1 MTQCLTWQV
10 VDQRQTGECLDAVD
24 LEALRAVMQ
33 RIDSDH
39 GGALLH
45 SGERTEA
52 QVSVLLDLYGHLVLF
67 AKASQFS
74 PFKTSTLLGIVHQ
87 VHETSVA
94 DRLSRL
100 HSYDLLRE
108 LVVRHSV
115 HRPPYSTM
123 VFSVREVQD
132 IDTYMMSTYYR
143 HYKMYV
149 YCFVPR
155 EVATLRTV
163 MLNDTVEVPP
173 VQLPPLSAAIREDA
187 WKEKMQERVRTLE
200 ETEMEEQWIASD
212 ALSEEQKRS
221 GTLDSLTLKAG
232 IRAQLEEIR
241 DAVSKK
247 STDCL
252 DLIEEKLTAL
262 EAKVNELQSGGSR
275 GRLSSKG
282 SSKRK

>member
-1 MTQCLTWQV
+1 MAQCLTWQV
-10 VDQRQTGECLDAVD
+10 VDQQQTGECLGAVD

-45 SGERTEA
+45 SDERTEA

-123 VFSVREVQD
+123 VFNVREVQD

-163 MLNDTVEVPP
+163 MLNDTVEIPP